1 MCGGRPVA
9 VVPTSTPTR
18 SCPAKNTNNGSSGR
32 RAARATLGGGFP
44 TRTLSICAAGS
55 HFPMVHVSAQPPSHP
70 GRSDFPSPVGGS
82 SQFPQGTFPCQSKLK
97 HSSAYTPGRHG
108 YNLDS
113 TCERRLSPLPGSKPG
128 SVTSAMPTTHREP
141 LCPAKGVT
149 PPSGQR
155 QCAVSVSVTRPSSLV
170 PAHASDQNPS
180 ADFSCP

>member
-1 MCGGRPVA
+1 
-9 VVPTSTPTR
+9 
-18 SCPAKNTNNGSSGR
+18 
-32 RAARATLGGGFP
+32 
-44 TRTLSICAAGS
+44 
-55 HFPMVHVSAQPPSHP
+55 MVHVSAQPPSHP

-149 PPSGQR
+149 LHRDSVDALSQSALLDLHRSYRLMR
-155 QCAVSVSVTRPSSLV
+155 QTKTLLPTSVVPSSTDLRRLLRA
-170 PAHASDQNPS
+170 PAGSWPFPTLS
-180 ADFSCP
+180 LRSL